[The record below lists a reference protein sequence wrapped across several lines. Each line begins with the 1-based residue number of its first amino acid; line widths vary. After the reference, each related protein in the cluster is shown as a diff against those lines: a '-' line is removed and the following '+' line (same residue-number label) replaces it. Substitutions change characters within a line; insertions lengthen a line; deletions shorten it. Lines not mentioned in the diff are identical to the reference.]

1 MVFTFWGCVSYDEH
15 VRKVPDSLIPA
26 KVEELKN
33 QLIMNGVSGEWF
45 DKQIQHDTFRLH
57 SNIDQYFQ
65 KSAEKQTDHEKKHD
79 ITWYFAR
86 LGVNAKIEKGKT
98 FIEDRIEL
106 FSRAEA
112 KHGIHKELIAAIIGV
127 ETNFADRHQRGNFYA
142 FNSLASQYI
151 FTNRKN
157 FAIREITALYK
168 FSQKQ
173 DILRNILPVHMP
185 ARSAGDSLFLLLCSR
200 FS

>member
-86 LGVNAKIEKGKT
+86 LGVNAK
-98 FIEDRIEL
+98 
-106 FSRAEA
+106 
-112 KHGIHKELIAAIIGV
+112 
-127 ETNFADRHQRGNFYA
+127 
-142 FNSLASQYI
+142 
-151 FTNRKN
+151 NRKGEN
-157 FAIREITALYK
+157 IYRRPHRAFQSRRSEAWN
-168 FSQKQ
+168 SQGI
-173 DILRNILPVHMP
+173 DRCHNRRRNQFC
-185 ARSAGDSLFLLLCSR
+185 RSSSTR
-200 FS
+200 